1 MPNGRWRVP
10 LGIPKLFGIVRPG
23 KSTES
28 KLTKIVKVENHAKG
42 ASQFCMAETHPVFG
56 DSRR

>member
-1 MPNGRWRVP
+1 MP